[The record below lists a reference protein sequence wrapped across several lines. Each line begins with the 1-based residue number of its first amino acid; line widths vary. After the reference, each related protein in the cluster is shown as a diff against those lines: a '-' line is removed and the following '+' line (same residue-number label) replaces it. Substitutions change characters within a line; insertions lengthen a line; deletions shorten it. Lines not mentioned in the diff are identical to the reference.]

1 MSVMEFPKE
10 FLHYYTVLYSYQ
22 GEVVRVNPDNAEVRV
37 VCVILG
43 NLLQDLK
50 ELIAV

>member
-1 MSVMEFPKE
+1 MF
-10 FLHYYTVLYSYQ
+10 FLWFHAYCTVLYSYQ

-37 VCVILG
+37 VGVILG

-50 ELIAV
+50 ELKTV